1 MGPSG
6 WYKKPSCVERS
17 QCLLRFSRFPCFLRF
32 STVASRVEKQ
42 SYETTINSLWS
53 ISSAPLARKCLE
65 NVVGTFSYWH
75 PQWLTWTKG
84 NWHTGRLH
92 NWTFGTFLG
101 QGRFKTPTN
110 FGTSRTEYLF
120 RDWLD
125 WIAFAAV
132 FRGESWGTGPE
143 HLSFEQTDKHTS
155 THAVFELKMWTPY

>member
-1 MGPSG
+1 MDGALWLVS
-6 WYKKPSCVERS
+6 KTQSCQAHS
-17 QCLLRFSRFPCFLRF
+17 QCLLRF
-32 STVASRVEKQ
+32 STVASRDEKQ
-42 SYETTINSLWS
+42 SYETSINSLWS

-143 HLSFEQTDKHTS
+143 HLSFEQTDKHTR
-155 THAVFELKMWTPY
+155 T